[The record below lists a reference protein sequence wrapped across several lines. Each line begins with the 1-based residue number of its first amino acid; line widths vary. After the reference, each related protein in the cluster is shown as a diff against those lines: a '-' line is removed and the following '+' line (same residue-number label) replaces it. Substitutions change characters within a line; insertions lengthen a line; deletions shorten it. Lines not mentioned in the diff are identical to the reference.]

1 MIGILVRLLR
11 GRGDAPDR
19 DDPPFLA
26 GLLLGALVGAAI
38 AGSSLWR
45 LLRSTRRP
53 SDEDGVPDETA

>member
-1 MIGILVRLLR
+1 VIGLLVRLLR

-19 DDPPFLA
+19 EDPPFLA

-45 LLRSTRRP
+45 LWRSRRQP
-53 SDEDGVPDETA
+53 TK